1 MSLTL
6 WVIIDDAERLYE
18 DLELTKKNL
27 GMKEY
32 GYSVGVDKEIKTGVP
47 ILTGV
52 LDQTGY
58 LGRAMGD
65 FELVDGLWT
74 SKIRGR
80 SGKAGHFVVAR
91 KGRLKSLYDINSKER
106 YESGTHFLFGNHP
119 VYGPS
124 GMYFTTRDA
133 VASMDIESL
142 TRPGERT
149 RTLEDITGKHRIE
162 LAGSTDDDL
171 IYRAFLTYHMSGYMV
186 RFDPGTNKPPL
197 LVYEKNPVRHAA

>member
-1 MSLTL
+1 MPHTL
-6 WVIIDDAERLYE
+6 WLGEEDREKLYE
-18 DLELTKKNL
+18 SLGLPEDELPL
-27 GMKEY
+27 KEY
-32 GYSVGVDKEIKTGVP
+32 GHSYRTYGRTVP

-52 LDQTGY
+52 LENDGY
-58 LGRAMGD
+58 VSRLAGEFVLENGMWIPKPPR
-65 FELVDGLWT
+65 E
-74 SKIRGR
+74 
-80 SGKAGHFVVAR
+80 GKTPRNFVVA
-91 KGRLKSLYDINSKER
+91 KKSTLKSLYDIDSKER
-106 YESGTHFLFGNHP
+106 FESGTHFLFGNHP

-142 TRPGERT
+142 TRPGKRT